1 VARVA
6 EGGKEKMTMMIA
18 AAAAVAASGSGD
30 QGAVR
35 SRKVH
40 QYS

>member
-1 VARVA
+1 
-6 EGGKEKMTMMIA
+6 MTMMIA
-18 AAAAVAASGSGD
+18 AAVAAVAASGSGD